1 MEIKVIKDV
10 LEANNYIARKI
21 IDDLIKRQALM
32 VNIIGSPGAGKT
44 SFIIKTI
51 EYLDIKSAVIQGD
64 VTSDIDSRKVAKYG
78 IPVVQVNT
86 GGGCHLNANM
96 VDLALKEL
104 STSAENAIIFV
115 ENVGNLICPASFD
128 IGEDFKV
135 ALSSVPE
142 GHDKPFKYPGIFQK
156 ARATVLNKVDL
167 MEYVDF
173 DKDSFYE
180 GVKTLNPRGCIFEVS
195 SISGD
200 GIREWTQW
208 LKLQYMKKLNR

>member
-21 IDDLIKRQALM
+21 RDDLTKRQVM
-32 VNIIGSPGAGKT
+32 MINIIGSPGAGKT

-51 EYLDIKSAVIQGD
+51 QHLDIKSVVIEGD
-64 VTSDIDSRKVAKYG
+64 VTSDIDSRKVADFG

-96 VDLALKEL
+96 IDLALEEI
-104 STSAENAIIFV
+104 SAENAIIFV

-128 IGEDFKV
+128 IGEDFKLV
-135 ALSSVPE
+135 ISSIPE
-142 GHDKPFKYPGIFQK
+142 GHDKPYKYPGIFEK
-156 ARATVLNKVDL
+156 AKATILNKIDL
-167 MEYVDF
+167 MKYVDF
-173 DKDSFYE
+173 NKNSFYE
-180 GVKTLNPRGCIFEVS
+180 GVKTLNPNGYIFEVS
-195 SISGD
+195 SILGD

-208 LKLQYMKKLNR
+208 LKLQFMEKFNR

>member
-1 MEIKVIKDV
+1 MKIKVIKDV

-21 IDDLIKRQALM
+21 RADLAKRQVM
-32 VNIIGSPGAGKT
+32 MINIIGSPGAGKT

-51 EYLDIKSAVIQGD
+51 EHLDIKSAVIEGD
-64 VTSDIDSRKVAKYG
+64 VTADIDSKKVVNFS

-96 VDLALKEL
+96 IDLALKEIF
-104 STSAENAIIFV
+104 AENAIIFV

-135 ALSSVPE
+135 AISSIPE
-142 GHDKPFKYPGIFQK
+142 GHDKPLKYPAIFE
-156 ARATVLNKVDL
+156 RAKVTVLNKIDL
-167 MEYVDF
+167 TKYVDF
-173 DKDSFYE
+173 NKDSFYE
-180 GVKTLNPRGCIFEVS
+180 GVKTLNPKGYIFEVS
-195 SISGD
+195 SILGD

-208 LKLQYMKKLNR
+208 LKLQFMEKFNR

>member
-21 IDDLIKRQALM
+21 RDDLTKRQVM
-32 VNIIGSPGAGKT
+32 MINIIGSPGAGKT

-51 EYLDIKSAVIQGD
+51 QHLDIKSVVIEGD
-64 VTSDIDSRKVAKYG
+64 VTSDIDSRKIADFG

-96 VDLALKEL
+96 IDLALEEI
-104 STSAENAIIFV
+104 SAENAIIFV

-128 IGEDFKV
+128 IGEDFKLV
-135 ALSSVPE
+135 ISSIPE
-142 GHDKPFKYPGIFQK
+142 GHDKPYKYPGIFEK
-156 ARATVLNKVDL
+156 AKATILNKIDL
-167 MEYVDF
+167 MKYVDF
-173 DKDSFYE
+173 NKNSFYE
-180 GVKTLNPRGCIFEVS
+180 GVKTLNPNGYIFEVS
-195 SISGD
+195 SILGD

-208 LKLQYMKKLNR
+208 LKLQFMEKFNR